1 MPVALVICT
10 KDRPDDLRRAL
21 GSVKIQTRLPDQVV
35 IVDGS
40 TTGAT
45 EEMVP
50 QIRNLFVC
58 DLVYRRT
65 QPGLTRQRNVAIS
78 EINPEMEFAMFIDDD
93 VELQQDYVEEVVIAF
108 RRFPEALGVGAAILN
123 QPKVTRKLDL
133 LLGLDA
139 KEGGRVLSNGVNTMR
154 VLGEK
159 EGPVEWLSGCSMSF
173 RTSVFADC
181 RFDERRPGNSL
192 GEDVD
197 FSMRVRSYGDLIWT
211 DKTGLMHYVS
221 QINRDNARRL
231 GTQLIHH
238 RLLLAHDRIG
248 TVNTGSV
255 LLGTTN
261 LFLRT
266 FFTAVLFRS
275 TRRMQYAIGIGSGLI
290 AGLFR
295 RSTILTK
302 EI

>member
-21 GSVKIQTRLPDQVV
+21 DSVKIQTRLPDQVV

-45 EEMVP
+45 AEMVP

-93 VELQQDYVEEVVIAF
+93 VELQQDYVEKVIETF
-108 RRFPEALGVGAAILN
+108 ERFPEALGVGAAILN
-123 QPKVTRKLDL
+123 QTKITRKLDL
-133 LLGLDA
+133 VLGLDA
-139 KEGGRVLSNGVNTMR
+139 RDGGRVLSNGFNTMR
-154 VLGEK
+154 VLAEE

-173 RTSVFADC
+173 RTSVFKSC
-181 RFDERRPGNSL
+181 GFDETRQGNSL

-197 FSMRVRSYGDLIWT
+197 FSMRVRQFGDLIWT
-211 DKTGLMHYVS
+211 NRTGLIHHVS
-221 QINRDNARRL
+221 PINRDSARRL
-231 GTQLIHH
+231 GKQLIRHY
-238 RLLLAHDRIG
+238 LLLAEDQLGLVETRS
-248 TVNTGSV
+248 VMLGSAI
-255 LLGTTN
+255 LW
-261 LFLRT
+261 LRT
-266 FFTAVLFRS
+266 TVAALIHLS
-275 TRRMQYAIGIGSGLI
+275 GTRLQFATGIGSALLAAI
-290 AGLFR
+290 FR
-295 RSTILTK
+295 RRSFLAR
-302 EI
+302 